1 MKKWLLGALLLCSSG
16 ILPTPVS
23 AFELPR
29 RPEYVI
35 VASYRVSNDPEWMDV
50 IEALKKKHKGA
61 EVCYY
66 KESPREVMGNLR
78 WYYPRYVA
86 VVEKPEQIGRD
97 FVVDLNRMSREV
109 DDDIYADFLC
119 GIITGYDAQAA
130 LRLVNDTKEPK
141 VLRSAVTTVSVF
153 GDGHWFDRFAYISDA
168 RPGLV
173 GEREKGETTL
183 RETMVTDS
191 ADNRMYRDMI
201 RKAQEEG
208 KQLRLPK
215 DFSVKKLNLL
225 QRFYDYYTKYD
236 PDVVI
241 TAAHATEKNLEMPYS
256 SGNIMCREGKLYAD
270 FPEGPK
276 DLVETG
282 KTRVYL
288 PVGNCLMGNIDKTR
302 NSMAIAFMNSARV
315 GMLAGGYVVETWYGR
330 NGWGGLCYF
339 MNNPGRY
346 TIPEAFFLNQQDMM
360 FQLRQMAPALV
371 NKPFP
376 FAEGPDHMTPEYNE
390 AARLNG
396 GKISTDAFGF
406 FYDRDVVA
414 LYGDPAWDVRLAEQP
429 NAHDYEV
436 EYKVK
441 SEKCIVTVK
450 TGPNYSEERMR
461 GADFR
466 SQHVG
471 ELPFSFFFP
480 KRLRNPR
487 LAEGQSWKAAVDE
500 NFLLVYE
507 PGFEPNKE
515 YTIVLT
521 IDPAR

>member
-1 MKKWLLGALLLCSSG
+1 MKNWLLGAMLLCG
-16 ILPTPVS
+16 S
-23 AFELPR
+23 AIIPMPMPASEAPR
-29 RPEYVI
+29 GSEYLI
-35 VASYRVSNDPEWMDV
+35 VASYRVSNDPEWTDV
-50 IEALKKKHKGA
+50 VEALKKKHKGS
-61 EVCYY
+61 EVYYY
-66 KESPREVMGNLR
+66 KESPREVMSRLR
-78 WYYPRYVA
+78 RYYPRYVA
-86 VVEKPEQIGRD
+86 VVEKPEQIDRD
-97 FVVDLNRMSREV
+97 FVIDLNRMSREV

-153 GDGHWFDRFAYISDA
+153 GDGRWFDRFAYVSDA
-168 RPGLV
+168 RPGAV
-173 GEREKGETTL
+173 GERDKGETTL
-183 RETMVTDS
+183 RETTVTDS
-191 ADNRMYRDMI
+191 ADNRMWRDMV
-201 RKAQEEG
+201 RKAEAEG
-208 KQLRLPK
+208 KQLKLPE

-225 QRFYDYYTKYD
+225 QCFYDFYAKYD

-241 TAAHATEKNLEMPYS
+241 TASHATEKNLEMPFS
-256 SGNIMCREGKLYAD
+256 SGNIMCRDGKLYAD
-270 FPEGPK
+270 FPDGAK

-288 PVGNCLMGNIDKTR
+288 PVGNCLMGNIGKSR
-302 NSMAIAFMNSARV
+302 GSMAVAFMNSAHV
-315 GMLAGGYVVETWYGR
+315 GMLAGGYVVDTWYGR

-346 TIPEAFFLNQQDMM
+346 TIAEAFFLNQQDIM

-371 NKPFP
+371 HRPFP
-376 FAEGPDHMTPEYNE
+376 FAEGPNHME
-390 AARLNG
+390 AERTQAASLNG
-396 GKISTDAFGF
+396 GQLTPDAFGF

-414 LYGDPAWDVRLAEQP
+414 LYGDPAWDVRLAVQP
-429 NAHDYEV
+429 DANDYTV
-436 EYKVK
+436 EYKVRA
-441 SEKCIVTVK
+441 EKCIVTVK
-450 TGPNYSEERMR
+450 TGPNYSEERLR

-466 SQHVG
+466 SPHVG
-471 ELPFSFFFP
+471 ELPFSYFFP

-521 IDPAR
+521 IDPLR

>member
-1 MKKWLLGALLLCSSG
+1 MKKWLMGAWLLCNTWN
-16 ILPTPVS
+16 LATPVQ
-23 AFELPR
+23 ALELPR

-35 VASYRVSNDPEWMDV
+35 VASYRVSNDAQWMDV

-66 KESPREVMGNLR
+66 KDSPREVMGNLR

-130 LRLVNDTKEPK
+130 LRLVNDTDKPK
-141 VLRSAVTTVSVF
+141 VLHTALSTVSVL
-153 GDGHWFDRFAYISDA
+153 GNGPWFDRFAYISDA

-173 GEREKGETTL
+173 GEREAGADKLT
-183 RETMVTDS
+183 ETMVTDS
-191 ADNRMYRDMI
+191 ADNRMLRDMI
-201 RKAQEEG
+201 KKAEQEGRK
-208 KQLRLPK
+208 LNLPK
-215 DFSVKKLNLL
+215 DFSVSKPNLL

-236 PDVVI
+236 PDVLI
-241 TAAHATEKNLEMPYS
+241 TASHATEKNLEMPFS
-256 SGNIMCREGKLYAD
+256 CGNLMCRDGKLYAD

-276 DLVETG
+276 DLVESG

-288 PVGNCLMGNIDKTR
+288 PVGNCLMGNVDKTK
-302 NSMAIAFMNSARV
+302 NSMAVAFMNSARV

-330 NGWGGLCYF
+330 NGWGGLCYLL
-339 MNNPGRY
+339 NNPGRY

-360 FQLRQMAPALV
+360 FQLRQMAPKLV
-371 NKPFP
+371 NQPFP
-376 FAEGPDHMTPEYNE
+376 FRDGNMHIETEYAEAGKM
-390 AARLNG
+390 NG
-396 GKISTDAFGF
+396 GELSQDAFGF

-414 LYGDPAWDVRLAEQP
+414 LYGDPAWDVRVSVPASP
-429 NAHDYEV
+429 NDYEV
-436 EYKVK
+436 SVKVK
-441 SEKCIVTVK
+441 SEECIVTVK
-450 TGPNYSEERMR
+450 TGPNYSEERLR
-461 GADFR
+461 GKDFR

-471 ELPFSFFFP
+471 DLPFSYFFP

-487 LAEGQSWKAAVDE
+487 LAEGQKWKAAVDE

-507 PGFEPNKE
+507 PGFEPNQK
-515 YTIVLT
+515 YTIVLS
-521 IDPAR
+521 IDPLR